1 MDEITFEPPGPGLW
15 RLNKTHFS
23 GPVSQYYQEIC
34 PPAQL
39 DGFQEGADHY
49 GYLYDRGIKFVN
61 EFRYDCFRS
70 IVGTSEAS
78 SQAET
83 KFQRRIERLAET
95 YETKRWRDDLE
106 RWDTEWKPAHHE
118 TNQSL
123 QSVDL
128 TDLNNDELLEHL
140 GDCRQAVADGEAL
153 HVRMSFTSGIPQYD
167 FLHYTSNWTSRSPHQ
182 LLSLLDGASPDSAG
196 AIDELQQVVVKIKD
210 TPFALDVVRSDE
222 SSEAIVEQLR
232 NAGGAVESA
241 MNDWLGVVG
250 YRPISGWD
258 LTDPYALEHPKTLVR
273 TLRKA
278 LDNRSE
284 ASGNPDSH
292 DQLTA
297 VRQEVPREYRNRFD
311 EFYEEARVT
320 YRVRDERN
328 FLSGPSRGLL
338 RRTLVEVGRRLK
350 ARGRL
355 RAPDHALDFTH
366 EELVA
371 ALSGEQAPTA
381 KEVAARVEYRRS
393 HDNSDA
399 PDQLGDGI
407 TDLSA
412 ERDLPDPVRRFVNG
426 VQAYR
431 QANYPD
437 TTDDS
442 VGPMTVR
449 GLGASPGTAEGPA
462 QVVSGPADFPAIQDG
477 DILVTDKMSPGY
489 NVILPL
495 LRGVVTDTGGKLS
508 HPAIVAREYG
518 LPAVVGCED
527 ATTRIGDGD
536 RITIDGESGTVQLL

>member
-1 MDEITFEPPGPGLW
+1 MVEMTFEPPGPGLW
-15 RLNKTHFS
+15 RLDKTHFS
-23 GPVSQYYQEIC
+23 GPVSQYYQGIC

-39 DGFQEGADHY
+39 DGFQEGADYY
-49 GYLYDRGIKFVN
+49 GYLYDRGIEFVN
-61 EFRYDCFRS
+61 EFRYHCFRP
-70 IVGTSEAS
+70 IVSTSKAG

-83 KFQRRIERLAET
+83 KFQRRVERLAET

-128 TDLNNDELLEHL
+128 TDLDDDELLEHL
-140 GDCRQAVADGEAL
+140 EDCRQAVADGEAL
-153 HVRMSFTSGIPQYD
+153 HFRMSFTSGIPQYD
-167 FLHYTSNWTSRSPHQ
+167 FLNHTSNWTSRSPHQ

-196 AIDELQQVVVKIKD
+196 AIDELEKVVETIQG
-210 TPFALDVVRSDE
+210 TSFAIDVTRSDE

-250 YRPISGWD
+250 YRPISGWG
-258 LTDPYALEHPKTLVR
+258 LTDPYALEHPETLVR

-278 LDNRSE
+278 LNNRSE
-284 ASGNPDSH
+284 ASGTPESY
-292 DQLTA
+292 DQLAA

-311 EFYEEARVT
+311 EFYKEARVT

-338 RRTLVEVGRRLK
+338 RRALLEVGRRLE
-350 ARGRL
+350 ARSRL
-355 RAPDHALDFTH
+355 RASDHALDFSH
-366 EELVA
+366 DELVA
-371 ALSGEQAPTA
+371 ALNGEKAPTA

-399 PDQLGDGI
+399 PDQLGDRI

-412 ERDLPDPVRRFVNG
+412 ERDLPDPARRFVNG
-426 VQAYR
+426 VQAYQ

-437 TTDDS
+437 TTVDS
-442 VGPMTVR
+442 VGPTTVR
-449 GLGASPGTAEGPA
+449 GLGASPGNAEGPA
-462 QVVSGPADFPAIQDG
+462 RVVSGPADFPAIQDG
-477 DILVTDKMSPGY
+477 DILITDKMSPGY

-495 LRGVVTDTGGKLS
+495 LKGVVTDTGGKLS

-527 ATTRIGDGD
+527 ATARISDGD